1 MSRTRLRQVAR
12 LEQRAL
18 PYIEERRRY
27 EEQRRASL
35 RERAFVVAA
44 HLASLILY
52 GDPRIGEPF
61 HLCLATVS

>member
-27 EEQRRASL
+27 EERDVHPFARAPLSL
-35 RERAFVVAA
+35 RRI
-44 HLASLILY
+44 SL
-52 GDPRIGEPF
+52 
-61 HLCLATVS
+61 H